1 MNSQTG
7 ISSENFSSQIPRNG
21 HCPLISDSETSTE
34 RIHTV
39 DQVGEHSLKLGRPSG
54 VAIVKAEVGGCEV
67 PLPIV
72 ILCVDDDH
80 IALTVRRLL
89 LSLAGY
95 TVLTA
100 TSVEAGLGLFKCNH
114 VDMVITDHLLPD
126 GTGAELTF
134 QIKRLRP
141 EVQVVLLTGWTD
153 LPPGY
158 DHADLALTKGLTA
171 ENFLAEIATL
181 LSTKHPSL
189 SASIDKP

>member
-1 MNSQTG
+1 M
-7 ISSENFSSQIPRNG
+7 SSRFADR
-21 HCPLISDSETSTE
+21 TS
-34 RIHTV
+34 
-39 DQVGEHSLKLGRPSG
+39 DQVSQ
-54 VAIVKAEVGGCEV
+54 IVKAEVGGCEV

-100 TSVEAGLGLFKCNH
+100 ASVEAALGLFRCNH
-114 VDMVITDHLLPD
+114 VDLVITDHSLPD

-141 EVQVVLLTGWTD
+141 KVQVVLLTGWTD

-171 ENFLAEIATL
+171 ENFLAEIASL
-181 LSTKHPSL
+181 LSTPHPSP

>member
-1 MNSQTG
+1 MSQ
-7 ISSENFSSQIPRNG
+7 
-21 HCPLISDSETSTE
+21 
-34 RIHTV
+34 
-39 DQVGEHSLKLGRPSG
+39 
-54 VAIVKAEVGGCEV
+54 IVKAEVGGCEV

-100 TSVEAGLGLFKCNH
+100 ASVEAALGLFRCNH
-114 VDMVITDHLLPD
+114 VDLVITDHLLPD

-181 LSTKHPSL
+181 LSTPHPSP

>member
-7 ISSENFSSQIPRNG
+7 ISSENFSTQIPRNG
-21 HCPLISDSETSTE
+21 LRSPISDSETSME

-39 DQVGEHSLKLGRPSG
+39 DQVGEHSLKPRRPSG

-89 LSLAGY
+89 LSVAGY

-100 TSVEAGLGLFKCNH
+100 ASVEAALGLFRRNH
-114 VDMVITDHLLPD
+114 VDLVITDHLLPD

-141 EVQVVLLTGWTD
+141 EVQVVLLTGWMD

-181 LSTKHPSL
+181 LSTSHPSP